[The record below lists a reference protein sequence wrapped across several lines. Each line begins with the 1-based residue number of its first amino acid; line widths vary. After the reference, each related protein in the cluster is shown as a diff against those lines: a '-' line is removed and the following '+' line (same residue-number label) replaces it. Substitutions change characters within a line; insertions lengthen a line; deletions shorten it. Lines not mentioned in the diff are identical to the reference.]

1 MSELMIS
8 VYVQD
13 DGNFLITADNGKT
26 SFQTVSNEKLIIAKV
41 IWLQFK
47 VWLKSLMQK

>member
-1 MSELMIS
+1 MNDLMVS
-8 VYVQD
+8 VFVQD

-26 SFQTVSNEKLIIAKV
+26 TFKTVSNEKMIIAKV

-47 VWLKSLMQK
+47 VWLNSLLKK